1 MSMGYNKIQL
11 VGRITHDLDL
21 SNAKVKEEERQYSR
35 FSLAVN
41 GYNER
46 VDFIDCIVWGDRAVN
61 LVKYSSKG
69 SKILVEGRVNI
80 STYENEDGE
89 NRKSFTVIADNILY
103 LDNKPKEE
111 EKPKV
116 VLPT

>member
-1 MSMGYNKIQL
+1 MSMGYNKVQL
-11 VGRITHDLDL
+11 VGRITHNLDL
-21 SNAKVKEEERQYSR
+21 NNAKVQEEDRQYSR

-41 GYNER
+41 GFNDR

-61 LVKYSSKG
+61 LVKYSGMG
-69 SKILVEGRVNI
+69 SKILVEGRINI
-80 STYENEDGE
+80 STYQNEEGE
-89 NRKSFTVIADNILY
+89 NRKSFTVVADNILY